1 MTRKALIGARMFTQ
15 SGWRTDHPLLID
27 RPTFVDVVSDSR
39 VPSVFVPVRLGGGM
53 LVPGFIDTQVN
64 VWGAVLFNESPT
76 IDGIRAIAEAHR
88 EFGTTA
94 MLPTL
99 NSDDFDVIERGIAA
113 VRGAIAIGIPGILG
127 IHIEGPFL
135 NVQKQEHGS
144 A

>member
-1 MTRKALIGARMFTQ
+1 MTRKARIVSRILTQ
-15 SGWRTDHPLLID
+15 IVGRTDYALLSHLPSI
-27 RPTFVDVVSDSR
+27 VDVVSDSR
-39 VPSVFVPVRLGGGM
+39 VPTGFDPVRWGGGM

-64 VWGAVLFNESPT
+64 GGGAVLFNESPT

-99 NSDDFDVIERGIAA
+99 ISDDFDVIERGIAA

-127 IHIEGPFL
+127 IHIYRKS
-135 NVQKQEHGS
+135 VV
-144 A
+144 

>member
-1 MTRKALIGARMFTQ
+1 MRI
-15 SGWRTDHPLLID
+15 SDWSS
-27 RPTFVDVVSDSR
+27 DVCSSDL
-39 VPSVFVPVRLGGGM
+39 VNGG
-53 LVPGFIDTQVN
+53 
-64 VWGAVLFNESPT
+64 GAVLFNESPT

-99 NSDDFDVIERGIAA
+99 ISDDFDVIERGIAA

-135 NVQKQEHGS
+135 NVAKKGINDDSKISKMDERAVNLLSSLGLGKDRKSTRLNSSH
-144 A
+144 

>member
-1 MTRKALIGARMFTQ
+1 MRI
-15 SGWRTDHPLLID
+15 SDWSS
-27 RPTFVDVVSDSR
+27 DVCSSDL
-39 VPSVFVPVRLGGGM
+39 VNGG
-53 LVPGFIDTQVN
+53 
-64 VWGAVLFNESPT
+64 GAVLFNESPT

-99 NSDDFDVIERGIAA
+99 ISDDFDVIERGIAA

-135 NVQKQEHGS
+135 TVEKKGIHDASKIRKMDERAVNLDRKSTRLNYSQ
-144 A
+144 